1 MDNPFNPSFGRI
13 PAVYLQRKKLIA
25 DVSQGIENLN
35 SSYTISI
42 VYGMRGIGKTVFLTA
57 MDRKISAYPD
67 WIVVNLAM
75 GMKLLPSF
83 INSLYLNADSK
94 LKKSFKSIEG
104 LNFSNLGLSLSTD
117 ISKLTYQDIL
127 TNMFDEVRKNDVKV
141 LITLDEVKLCQ
152 ELKDFARCYQLLNRQ
167 GYPIALMIAGLSEN
181 ISELKNENITSFLLR
196 GKRIALSALNLSQVE
211 ASYSKVFK
219 ESGYQVSKKILEKMA
234 LMTMGYSYAFQL
246 LGYLV
251 LKAAKKSKVID
262 QNTLEC
268 IKSEYL
274 LVLKQNV
281 YTKVLSSLSKQD
293 RKFVLA
299 MAQSPKHCVSI
310 KEIHERLNR
319 PSNFVANYR
328 RRLLDDQVIKSTN
341 YGEVAFTLPF
351 FKEYVLRQYRFEQG
365 LE

>member
-104 LNFSNLGLSLSTD
+104 LNFSNFGLSLSTD

-141 LITLDEVKLCQ
+141 LITLDEVKL
-152 ELKDFARCYQLLNRQ
+152 
-167 GYPIALMIAGLSEN
+167 
-181 ISELKNENITSFLLR
+181 
-196 GKRIALSALNLSQVE
+196 
-211 ASYSKVFK
+211 
-219 ESGYQVSKKILEKMA
+219 
-234 LMTMGYSYAFQL
+234 
-246 LGYLV
+246 
-251 LKAAKKSKVID
+251 
-262 QNTLEC
+262 
-268 IKSEYL
+268 
-274 LVLKQNV
+274 
-281 YTKVLSSLSKQD
+281 
-293 RKFVLA
+293 
-299 MAQSPKHCVSI
+299 
-310 KEIHERLNR
+310 
-319 PSNFVANYR
+319 
-328 RRLLDDQVIKSTN
+328 
-341 YGEVAFTLPF
+341 
-351 FKEYVLRQYRFEQG
+351 
-365 LE
+365 